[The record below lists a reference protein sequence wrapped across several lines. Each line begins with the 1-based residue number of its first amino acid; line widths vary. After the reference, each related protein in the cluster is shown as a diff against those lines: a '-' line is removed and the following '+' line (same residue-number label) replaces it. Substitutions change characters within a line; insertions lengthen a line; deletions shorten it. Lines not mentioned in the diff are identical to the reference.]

1 MRKQLLALFSIP
13 VFVTPYLPDDFADD
27 LAEAA
32 EQFRSFHGIHSAVVG
47 SLRARGRTDE
57 QIIDILEYVMEHPDE
72 FHPGSDGNAAGCL
85 ELLNSTNAFFKAE
98 SLLVSDND
106 SIRWQSTSS
115 FRKLAFSNSYS
126 GFDPVLRLESTINSL
141 PAHGPEVRHRIYYA
155 LDNELRNAGPER
167 QKKLLRFL
175 LDQAAADPGEGDY
188 LDAILCREVPKWRA
202 SQQRAENAT
211 KMIREH
217 PDDARLVAFF
227 ETVRTN
233 ALESARATVPTERR
247 DSTPPPVSTNRVSE
261 AGAPAVQDGAA
272 AASDPWAGLLD
283 DLPEKKPWTPPPG
296 HEPPF

>member
-1 MRKQLLALFSIP
+1 MRKHLLALFSIP

-32 EQFRSFHGIHSAVVG
+32 EQFRSFHGIHKAVVG

-57 QIIDILEYVMEHPDE
+57 QILDILDYVMEHPDE

-85 ELLNSTNAFFKAE
+85 ELLNSTNAYFKAE

-115 FRKLAFSNSYS
+115 FHKLAFSNSYS
-126 GFDPVLRLESTINSL
+126 GFDPVLRLKSTVNSL
-141 PAHGPEVRHRIYYA
+141 PVHGPEVRHRIYYA
-155 LDNELRNAGPER
+155 LDNELRNAGPEPER
-167 QKKLLRFL
+167 QKRLLRFL
-175 LDQAAADPGEGDY
+175 LDQAAADPGEGDC

-202 SQQRAENAT
+202 SPQRAENAA

-217 PDDARLVAFF
+217 PDDARLVSFF

-233 ALESARATVPTERR
+233 ALESARAALPSEGESADSSATTNLSSRTSVP
-247 DSTPPPVSTNRVSE
+247 S
-261 AGAPAVQDGAA
+261 AG
-272 AASDPWAGLLD
+272 SDPWADLLD
-283 DLPEKKPWTPPPG
+283 NLPEKKPWTPPPG
-296 HEPPF
+296 YEPPF